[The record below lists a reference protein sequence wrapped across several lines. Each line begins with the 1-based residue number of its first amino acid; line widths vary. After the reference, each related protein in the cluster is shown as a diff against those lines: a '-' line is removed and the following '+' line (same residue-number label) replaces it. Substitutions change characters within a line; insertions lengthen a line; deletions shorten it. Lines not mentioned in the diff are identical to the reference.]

1 MSLKFKKYASGKGL
15 LRDPYNHQ
23 RRLRLYTL
31 RYRDGRGVADSAREV
46 YGEVYEDR
54 VVPGIGGL
62 TFLFFVGRQGG
73 IRMRHLPT
81 HVPVPESFG
90 RTRDP
95 FPHLPQFEEDHPLH
109 DDEVVKSI
117 DSHTHS

>member
-1 MSLKFKKYASGKGL
+1 M
-15 LRDPYNHQ
+15 
-23 RRLRLYTL
+23 
-31 RYRDGRGVADSAREV
+31 
-46 YGEVYEDR
+46 YEDR
-54 VVPGIGGL
+54 VVPGIGG
-62 TFLFFVGRQGG
+62 FNVPFFVGRQGG

>member
-1 MSLKFKKYASGKGL
+1 M
-15 LRDPYNHQ
+15 
-23 RRLRLYTL
+23 
-31 RYRDGRGVADSAREV
+31 
-46 YGEVYEDR
+46 YEDR
-54 VVPGIGGL
+54 VVPGIGG
-62 TFLFFVGRQGG
+62 FNVPFFVGRQGG

-109 DDEVVKSI
+109 DDRVVKSI
-117 DSHTHS
+117 DSHTQLVNVFFH